1 MLIKE
6 VTMAKPGSDIWWAG
20 FAKGLIDQRAMPVED
35 AKNFVRRLR
44 KFHKDSSPEQL
55 AALPQKH
62 NIR

>member
-1 MLIKE
+1 MKINE

-20 FAKGLIDQRAMPVED
+20 FAKGLIDQRAMSVED

-44 KFHKDSSPEQL
+44 KFHKNSSPDQL
-55 AALPQKH
+55 ISLQKH